1 MFYFSRRAKASGR
14 VGAALTIAA
23 LTLSLAQPIM
33 LLALPSLARA
43 VTVETI
49 FEDGFESGNF
59 DAWTLVENKWFINT
73 TNAHSGTKKVNV
85 QGSTTGD
92 NSLIKDQSTVG
103 YENLNLE
110 YWYKADAESLE
121 EGDQVIV
128 EYTINGTDWVELL
141 AIIDGVDDGEWHED
155 SHDLPVEANNNSDFA
170 IRFRANL
177 DAGNDTVRLDD
188 VKLTGEALPLPGSI
202 AGFKYHDEDANG
214 EQGEGE
220 DGLED
225 WEIALYDENGVNVMA
240 TTSTDSDGNFEFAD
254 VTPGNYRVC
263 EVKTFPVGPHEPW
276 WIQTEPAEDEESEC
290 FDGWRG
296 YDITVEEE
304 GEVIGLVFGN
314 AEGAVI
320 GGWKYADPDADGEH
334 EDESDGVPGFTINLY
349 QNDELLATKQTLDH
363 PEQPGQYYFERLWPG
378 EYLICEEQQTGWTQT
393 GPTTTDDAHPV
404 CDNEGTIGHLV
415 TVDIGEWNYENL
427 FHNRELE
434 PGSIAGLKYHDED
447 ANGEQG
453 DGEDGLEDW
462 EIALYDE
469 NGVNIIATTTTD
481 SDGEFAFDDVAP
493 GNYRVCEPKTFPSG
507 GNEPWWIQTEPAEN
521 EQSACFDGWRGYDV
535 MVAEGEEVSEG
546 IIFGNAE
553 GAVIGGWKYADPDA
567 DGEHED
573 ESDGV
578 PGFTINLYQND
589 ELLATKQTLDHPEQ
603 PGQYYFERLWPGEYL
618 ICEEQQSGWVQT
630 GPTTTDATHPLCD
643 NEGTVGHLVTVVIGE
658 WNYENHFHN
667 RELPDVTGPRVEI
680 TSLTDGDIIN
690 GEVDI
695 AGIIADA
702 NPGHYWLRIEDA
714 TSTAVNFSG
723 GPGTVAQLISYDTE
737 THLFTWDTDSLDGEY
752 WIKLEARDSLGNKN
766 PNLSPVPE
774 GVAYP
779 DATTTDSV
787 HWIKVIVDE
796 DYVPPSDETPPPLP
810 IHLSPLDG
818 TIRNT
823 LGLILDF
830 TDVLDDMSNPVT
842 YYYQSAH
849 DGATTTDNAFLTPIW
864 NSALL
869 SISENDGV
877 GSPEAKYWW
886 HVRACDTAGNCSLW
900 TDAWTLTVDN
910 TAPTTTIT
918 SPNPDSTFD
927 SSILVEGYT
936 NDNVGVGTTTLSSA
950 IYDGEVCGTYADITV
965 LTGVASTTFNWS
977 YDWTP
982 AEDGTYC
989 IKGAGTDLAGNEE
1002 GSAIIFPVTYKKS
1015 VTPPPAPPEEED
1027 DDGGGS
1033 SGGCYNCG
1041 GGSSIGG
1048 STTTE
1053 ETFGEGGG
1061 KPNLALG
1068 RRYR

>member
-276 WIQTEPAEDEESEC
+276 WIQTEPAEDEESE
-290 FDGWRG
+290 
-296 YDITVEEE
+296 
-304 GEVIGLVFGN
+304 
-314 AEGAVI
+314 
-320 GGWKYADPDADGEH
+320 
-334 EDESDGVPGFTINLY
+334 
-349 QNDELLATKQTLDH
+349 
-363 PEQPGQYYFERLWPG
+363 
-378 EYLICEEQQTGWTQT
+378 
-393 GPTTTDDAHPV
+393 
-404 CDNEGTIGHLV
+404 
-415 TVDIGEWNYENL
+415 
-427 FHNRELE
+427 
-434 PGSIAGLKYHDED
+434 
-447 ANGEQG
+447 
-453 DGEDGLEDW
+453 
-462 EIALYDE
+462 
-469 NGVNIIATTTTD
+469 
-481 SDGEFAFDDVAP
+481 
-493 GNYRVCEPKTFPSG
+493 
-507 GNEPWWIQTEPAEN
+507 
-521 EQSACFDGWRGYDV
+521 CFDGWRGYDV

-1053 ETFGEGGG
+1053 ETFGEGGDN
-1061 KPNLALG
+1061 PILALG
-1068 RRYR
+1068 ALGQLPPRNEATGPINDGEENLGDDGDDTATTTSTSTAGVVAGSPLVAATGNLLLDWWWLILLVILAGIAGWWYWRKYKEEGTSSPRQPEQPMF